1 MLRQRKHVMSKKPS
15 ATIIPFPIRHASVP
29 EAATGTTAHPAVPLA
44 STAAK
49 KPSRA
54 RQSFDALMARPGN
67 SSPENC
73 IPYRAFKKRQ
83 TVSLPVDPALIVRQA
98 IHWTRK
104 RPIALSSLPAIIRK
118 DLEKLCVAGDPTGLM
133 VRDWL
138 EGKGTKP
145 VVEEK
150 A

>member
-1 MLRQRKHVMSKKPS
+1 MSKQPS
-15 ATIIPFPIRHASVP
+15 ATIVPFPIRPASVP
-29 EAATGTTAHPAVPLA
+29 RAAKETTAHPAVPLA
-44 STAAK
+44 STAPK
-49 KPSRA
+49 RPSRA
-54 RQSFDALMARPGN
+54 RQSFEALMARPGN

-83 TVSLPVDPALIVRQA
+83 TISPPVDPAFVVRQA

-104 RPIALSSLPAIIRK
+104 RPIALSSLPAMIRK
-118 DLEKLCVAGDPTGLM
+118 DLEKLCAAGDPTGLM

-138 EGKGTKP
+138 EGKGPKP
-145 VVEEK
+145 LVEEK

>member
-1 MLRQRKHVMSKKPS
+1 MSKQPS
-15 ATIIPFPIRHASVP
+15 AIIIPFPVRPASVP
-29 EAATGTTAHPAVPLA
+29 KAATETTAHSSAPLA

-49 KPSRA
+49 NPSRA
-54 RQSFDALMARPGN
+54 RQSFEALMARPGN

-73 IPYRAFKKRQ
+73 IEYRAFKELG
-83 TVSLPVDPALIVRQA
+83 TVTLPVDPAFIVRQA

-104 RPIALSSLPAIIRK
+104 RPIALKSLPVMIRK
-118 DLEKLCVAGDPTGLM
+118 DLEKLCAAGDPTGLM

-138 EGKGTKP
+138 EGKGPKP

>member
-1 MLRQRKHVMSKKPS
+1 MSKQPS
-15 ATIIPFPIRHASVP
+15 ATIIPFPIRPASVP
-29 EAATGTTAHPAVPLA
+29 KSATETTAHPHVPLA

-83 TVSLPVDPALIVRQA
+83 TVSLPVDPAFIVRQA

-138 EGKGTKP
+138 EGKGPKP

>member
-1 MLRQRKHVMSKKPS
+1 MSKQPS
-15 ATIIPFPIRHASVP
+15 ATIIPFPVRHASMPRVGT
-29 EAATGTTAHPAVPLA
+29 ETTAHPAVPLA
-44 STAAK
+44 STAPE

-54 RQSFDALMARPGN
+54 RQSFEALMARPGN

-83 TVSLPVDPALIVRQA
+83 TVNLPVDPAFIVRQA

-104 RPIALSSLPAIIRK
+104 RPIALKSLPVMIRK
-118 DLEKLCVAGDPTGLM
+118 DLEKLCAAGDPTGLM

-138 EGKGTKP
+138 EGKGPKP
-145 VVEEK
+145 SVEEK

>member
-1 MLRQRKHVMSKKPS
+1 MSKQPS

-29 EAATGTTAHPAVPLA
+29 RAAKETTDHSSAPLA
-44 STAAK
+44 STTPK

-54 RQSFDALMARPGN
+54 RQSFEALMARPGN

-83 TVSLPVDPALIVRQA
+83 TVSLPVDPAFIVRQA

-118 DLEKLCVAGDPTGLM
+118 DLEKLCAAGDPTGLM

-138 EGKGTKP
+138 EGKGPKP
-145 VVEEK
+145 MVEEK

>member
-1 MLRQRKHVMSKKPS
+1 MSKQSS
-15 ATIIPFPIRHASVP
+15 ATIIPFPIRPASVP
-29 EAATGTTAHPAVPLA
+29 KSATDQATPPVVPLA
-44 STAAK
+44 STAPK

-54 RQSFDALMARPGN
+54 RQSFEARMARPGN

-73 IPYRAFKKRQ
+73 IEYRAFKRLR
-83 TVSLPVDPALIVRQA
+83 TVSRPVDPAFIVRQA

-104 RPIALSSLPAIIRK
+104 RPIALSSLPAMIRK
-118 DLEKLCVAGDPTGLM
+118 DLEKLCAAGDPTGLM

-138 EGKGTKP
+138 EGKGPKP
-145 VVEEK
+145 VEQEK

>member
-1 MLRQRKHVMSKKPS
+1 MSKQPS
-15 ATIIPFPIRHASVP
+15 ATIIPFPIRPASVP
-29 EAATGTTAHPAVPLA
+29 KSGTETTAPTAHPPVPLA
-44 STAAK
+44 STAPK
-49 KPSRA
+49 KVSRA
-54 RQSFDALMARPGN
+54 RQSFEALMARPGN

-83 TVSLPVDPALIVRQA
+83 TVNLPVDPAFIVRQA

-104 RPIALSSLPAIIRK
+104 RPIALKSLPVMIRK
-118 DLEKLCVAGDPTGLM
+118 DLEKLCAAGDPTGLM

-138 EGKGTKP
+138 EGKGPKP
-145 VVEEK
+145 TVEEK

>member
-1 MLRQRKHVMSKKPS
+1 MSKHPS
-15 ATIIPFPIRHASVP
+15 ATIIPFPIRQASVP
-29 EAATGTTAHPAVPLA
+29 RAAKETTAHPAVPLA
-44 STAAK
+44 SAAPK

-54 RQSFDALMARPGN
+54 RQSFEALMARPGT
-67 SSPENC
+67 SSPEYC
-73 IPYRAFKKRQ
+73 IAYRAFKKRQ
-83 TVSLPVDPALIVRQA
+83 TVSLPVDPAFIVRQA

-118 DLEKLCVAGDPTGLM
+118 DLEKLCAAGDPTGLV

-138 EGKGTKP
+138 EGKGPKP

>member
-1 MLRQRKHVMSKKPS
+1 
-15 ATIIPFPIRHASVP
+15 
-29 EAATGTTAHPAVPLA
+29 
-44 STAAK
+44 
-49 KPSRA
+49 
-54 RQSFDALMARPGN
+54 MARPES

-73 IPYRAFKKRQ
+73 IPYRAFNKRQ
-83 TVSLPVDPALIVRQA
+83 TVSLPIDPAFIVRQA

-104 RPIALSSLPAIIRK
+104 RPIALSSLPDMIRK
-118 DLEKLCVAGDPTGLM
+118 DLEKLCAAGDPTGLM

-138 EGKGTKP
+138 EGKGPKP

>member
-1 MLRQRKHVMSKKPS
+1 MSKQPS

-29 EAATGTTAHPAVPLA
+29 RAAKETTVHPAVPLA

-54 RQSFDALMARPGN
+54 RQSFEALMARPGN

-83 TVSLPVDPALIVRQA
+83 TVSLPVDPAFIVRQA

-118 DLEKLCVAGDPTGLM
+118 DLEKLCAAGDPTGLV

-138 EGKGTKP
+138 EGKGPKP
-145 VVEEK
+145 LVGEK

>member
-1 MLRQRKHVMSKKPS
+1 MSKQPS
-15 ATIIPFPIRHASVP
+15 AIIIPFPIRPASP
-29 EAATGTTAHPAVPLA
+29 PKAATNKATPPAVPLA
-44 STAAK
+44 STAPE

-54 RQSFDALMARPGN
+54 RQSFERRMARLGN

-73 IPYRAFKKRQ
+73 IEYRAFKKLR
-83 TVSLPVDPALIVRQA
+83 TVSRPVDPAFIVRQA

-104 RPIALSSLPAIIRK
+104 RPIALNSLPAMIRK
-118 DLEKLCVAGDPTGLM
+118 DLEKLCAAGDPTGLM

-138 EGKGTKP
+138 QGKGPKP
-145 VVEEK
+145 LVEEK

>member
-1 MLRQRKHVMSKKPS
+1 MSKQPS
-15 ATIIPFPIRHASVP
+15 ATIIPFPIRAVSVP
-29 EAATGTTAHPAVPLA
+29 KSSTETTAHSSAPLT
-44 STAAK
+44 STAPK

-54 RQSFDALMARPGN
+54 RQSFEALMARPGN

-83 TVSLPVDPALIVRQA
+83 TVSLPVDPAFIVRQA

-104 RPIALSSLPAIIRK
+104 RPIALSSLPDMIRK
-118 DLEKLCVAGDPTGLM
+118 DLEKLCAAGDPTGLM

-138 EGKGTKP
+138 EGKGPKP
-145 VVEEK
+145 LVEEK

>member
-1 MLRQRKHVMSKKPS
+1 MSKQPS
-15 ATIIPFPIRHASVP
+15 ATIISFPIRLASP
-29 EAATGTTAHPAVPLA
+29 PKAATEATAPSSTPLA
-44 STAAK
+44 STAQK

-54 RQSFDALMARPGN
+54 RQSFEALMARPGT

-73 IPYRAFKKRQ
+73 IPYRAFKKRR
-83 TVSLPVDPALIVRQA
+83 TVSLPVDPAFIVRQA

-118 DLEKLCVAGDPTGLM
+118 DLEKLCTAGDPTGLM

-138 EGKGTKP
+138 EGKGPKP
-145 VVEEK
+145 PVEEQ

>member
-1 MLRQRKHVMSKKPS
+1 MSKQPS
-15 ATIIPFPIRHASVP
+15 ATIIPFPIRPTSPPKV
-29 EAATGTTAHPAVPLA
+29 ATETTAHPAVPLA

-67 SSPENC
+67 SSPEHC

-83 TVSLPVDPALIVRQA
+83 TVSLPVDPAFIVRQA

-104 RPIALSSLPAIIRK
+104 RPIALSSLPVMIRK
-118 DLEKLCVAGDPTGLM
+118 DLEKLCAAGDPTGLM

-138 EGKGTKP
+138 EGKGPKP
-145 VVEEK
+145 VVEDK

>member
-1 MLRQRKHVMSKKPS
+1 MSKQPS
-15 ATIIPFPIRHASVP
+15 ATVIAFPIRPVSVSKAVS
-29 EAATGTTAHPAVPLA
+29 ESAAHSSAALA
-44 STAAK
+44 STVPK

-54 RQSFDALMARPGN
+54 RQAFEARMARPGN

-73 IPYRAFKKRQ
+73 IEYRAFKKLR
-83 TVSLPVDPALIVRQA
+83 TVSRPVDPAFIVRQA

-104 RPIALSSLPAIIRK
+104 RPIALSSLPDMIRK
-118 DLEKLCVAGDPTGLM
+118 DLEKLCAAGDPTGLM

-138 EGKGTKP
+138 EGKGPKP

>member
-1 MLRQRKHVMSKKPS
+1 MSKQPS
-15 ATIIPFPIRHASVP
+15 ATIIPFPIRPASPPKAVT
-29 EAATGTTAHPAVPLA
+29 ETTAHSSAPVTP
-44 STAAK
+44 TPK
-49 KPSRA
+49 KLSRA
-54 RQSFDALMARPGN
+54 RQSFEALMARPGS

-83 TVSLPVDPALIVRQA
+83 TVSLPIDPAFIVRQA

-118 DLEKLCVAGDPTGLM
+118 DLEKLCAAGDPTGLM

-138 EGKGTKP
+138 EGKGPKP

>member
-1 MLRQRKHVMSKKPS
+1 MSKLLT
-15 ATIIPFPIRHASVP
+15 AIIIPFPIRPASP
-29 EAATGTTAHPAVPLA
+29 PNAATDKAAPPVVPLA
-44 STAAK
+44 STAPK

-54 RQSFDALMARPGN
+54 RQAFEARMARPGN

-73 IPYRAFKKRQ
+73 IEYRAFKRLR
-83 TVSLPVDPALIVRQA
+83 TVSRPVDPAFVVRQA

-104 RPIALSSLPAIIRK
+104 RPIALSSLPAMIRK
-118 DLEKLCVAGDPTGLM
+118 DLEKLCAAGDPTGLM

-138 EGKGTKP
+138 EGKGPKP